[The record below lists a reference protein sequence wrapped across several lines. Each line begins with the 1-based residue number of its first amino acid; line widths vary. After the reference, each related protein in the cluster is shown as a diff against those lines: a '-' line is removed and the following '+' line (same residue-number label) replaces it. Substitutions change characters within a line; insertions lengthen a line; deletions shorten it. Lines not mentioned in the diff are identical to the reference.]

1 MTAKKKVR
9 RPGGNTTAARAKKAE
24 VAEQTRL
31 RNREAMEQ
39 AKTTIEA
46 EFKANGGKY
55 LHNKGRISVAE
66 IVRRADLHEGTI
78 NKKGYKDLRK
88 PYKDWVSALCE
99 TVKAE
104 APMRP
109 KRRRRT
115 ADERAMAWKAQYEYA
130 LEQLR
135 IAEVEL
141 MYRDMVAESD
151 LAEKKVSPRAANVV
165 PFPG

>member
-66 IVRRADLHEGTI
+66 ILRRAGFHEGTI
-78 NKKGYKDLRK
+78 NKEGYRDLREPFNLWLK
-88 PYKDWVSALCE
+88 QLLAP
-99 TVKAE
+99 VKSDA
-104 APMRP
+104 P
-109 KRRRRT
+109 KRRRRH

-141 MYRDMVAESD
+141 MYRDMVAESE